1 MNYDEIYNRLNQI
14 KIENFIWIV
23 YIGIIVLSFYSNKL
37 EKDYFLFNDLIAK
50 QKYRKI
56 LIIIFSILIIVYFYF
71 LKDTFDDLENLKE
84 NDSNEKKNLIFLS
97 FIGSLLIFISGII
110 FLYIA
115 YKDENI
121 NVELAF
127 N

>member
-37 EKDYFLFNDLIAK
+37 EKDFFLFNDLLAK
-50 QKYRKI
+50 QKYRKTLI
-56 LIIIFSILIIVYFYF
+56 LIFSILLIVYFYF
-71 LKDTFDDLENLKE
+71 LKDSFDDLKNLKE

>member
-37 EKDYFLFNDLIAK
+37 EKDYFLFNNLLAK
-50 QKYRKI
+50 QKYRKTLI
-56 LIIIFSILIIVYFYF
+56 LIFSILLIVYFYF
-71 LKDTFDDLENLKE
+71 LKDSFDDLKNLKE

-115 YKDENI
+115 YKDEDI

>member
-37 EKDYFLFNDLIAK
+37 EKDFFLFNDLLAK
-50 QKYRKI
+50 QKYRKTLI
-56 LIIIFSILIIVYFYF
+56 LIFSILLIVYFYF
-71 LKDTFDDLENLKE
+71 LKDSFDDLKNLKE

-115 YKDENI
+115 YKDEDI

>member
-71 LKDTFDDLENLKE
+71 LKDTFDDLKNLKE